1 MYEQEAIKEAFLCED
16 YQCLDL
22 YCLVIGNILLPE
34 REDSVRQSVCTYIYI
49 RISREKLSLKIWTFT
64 SRGGEK
70 RKT

>member
-16 YQCLDL
+16 YQSLDL

-34 REDSVRQSVCTYIYI
+34 REDSVRQSVYI